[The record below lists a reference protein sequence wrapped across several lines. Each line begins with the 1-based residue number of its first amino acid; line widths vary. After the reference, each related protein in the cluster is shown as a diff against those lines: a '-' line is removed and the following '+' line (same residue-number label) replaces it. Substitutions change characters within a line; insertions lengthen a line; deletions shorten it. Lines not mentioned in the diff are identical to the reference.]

1 MATVAG
7 SYGTRRAVWNDSSCG
22 WSAVL
27 VAEVEMKRIKVIGS
41 KARRIRV
48 VHKTPPKHI
57 DPELVEKALGAERVT
72 DPEWIQR
79 LPRRLPV

>member
-1 MATVAG
+1 
-7 SYGTRRAVWNDSSCG
+7 
-22 WSAVL
+22 
-27 VAEVEMKRIKVIGS
+27 MKRIKVIGP

-48 VHKTPPKHI
+48 VHKTPPKSI
-57 DPELVEKALGAERVT
+57 DPEVVGKALGAERVT